1 MSPARSAATPFVAV
15 QNGTVAVPAPASEH
29 PATVRSTYK
38 EAPAASATRGT
49 VSPVTAAASSVDVAM
64 RRWRTRRPGFDI
76 IDSALRG
83 SGSLLRL
90 GSARGGRTT
99 RTTYV
104 GYVVLRRRGSYAR
117 RVADDPLLSIAEEL
131 YSLPPGEFTG
141 TRNQW
146 AKQTKGDGDAELAKR
161 VTELRKPSVAAWVV
175 NMLMRHQ
182 GDQMSQV
189 LDLGASLRQAQSD
202 LDGDALRELTRQRR
216 QLTTAVTRQGRTL
229 AGELGQKVTEAV
241 ADQVQDTLHAA
252 MVDEDAAAAVRS
264 GLLVSALAATGV
276 GSADVVDAVAV
287 PAAIGMT
294 PRPRAMPERK
304 RPELSVVPEP
314 EPAPDEAE
322 REREAARSAARA
334 EVDRAVSEADEARRK
349 VRKAEKRVGKV
360 QARTL
365 QAAEELEEARGRVAE
380 LEHELESL
388 DDDAAAAEEKKEK
401 AAERYVEAQ
410 EVLEQKRAALDRL

>member
-1 MSPARSAATPFVAV
+1 VAT
-15 QNGTVAVPAPASEH
+15 
-29 PATVRSTYK
+29 
-38 EAPAASATRGT
+38 
-49 VSPVTAAASSVDVAM
+49 
-64 RRWRTRRPGFDI
+64 
-76 IDSALRG
+76 
-83 SGSLLRL
+83 
-90 GSARGGRTT
+90 
-99 RTTYV
+99 
-104 GYVVLRRRGSYAR
+104 
-117 RVADDPLLSIAEEL
+117 DPLLSIAEEL
-131 YSLPPGEFTG
+131 YSLPPAEFTG

-175 NMLMRHQ
+175 NMMMRHQ
-182 GDQMSQV
+182 GDQMAQV

-304 RPELSVVPEP
+304 RPDLSVVPDP
-314 EPAPDEAE
+314 EPAPDDAK
-322 REREAARSAARA
+322 REREAAQASARA
-334 EVDRAVSEADEARRK
+334 AVDRAVAEADEARRR
-349 VRKAEKRVGKV
+349 VRKAEKRIGKV

-365 QAAEELEEARGRVAE
+365 QAAEELEEARGRVAQ
-380 LEHELESL
+380 LEHELETL

-401 AAERYVEAQ
+401 ASERYVEAQ
-410 EVLEQKRAALDRL
+410 EVLEQARAALDEI

>member
-1 MSPARSAATPFVAV
+1 M
-15 QNGTVAVPAPASEH
+15 
-29 PATVRSTYK
+29 
-38 EAPAASATRGT
+38 
-49 VSPVTAAASSVDVAM
+49 
-64 RRWRTRRPGFDI
+64 
-76 IDSALRG
+76 
-83 SGSLLRL
+83 
-90 GSARGGRTT
+90 
-99 RTTYV
+99 
-104 GYVVLRRRGSYAR
+104 
-117 RVADDPLLSIAEEL
+117 ADDPLLSIAEEL

>member
-1 MSPARSAATPFVAV
+1 M
-15 QNGTVAVPAPASEH
+15 
-29 PATVRSTYK
+29 
-38 EAPAASATRGT
+38 
-49 VSPVTAAASSVDVAM
+49 
-64 RRWRTRRPGFDI
+64 
-76 IDSALRG
+76 
-83 SGSLLRL
+83 
-90 GSARGGRTT
+90 
-99 RTTYV
+99 
-104 GYVVLRRRGSYAR
+104 
-117 RVADDPLLSIAEEL
+117 ADDPLLSIAEEL

-161 VTELRKPSVAAWVV
+161 VTELRKPSLAAWVV